1 MFILFFSVSLQE
13 DLDEKSP
20 AIFQLGLLHKTGIDI
35 VSVRERCTYVSFQHK
50 SLQDFAASYFIH
62 KRLLRSHNIQVII
75 RKIVT
80 FRKKNWRTDY
90 NLQMIVHA
98 SLSTTFKILYFHKT
112 IWCNGWHA
120 GLICGKSGVQLS
132 EGKIFQFKNYF
143 RPLPVVLKFQISLKR
158 FCFDPT
164 WSTCMQ
170 YNYLHQVKI
179 SYNKSAGLIAQPS
192 AKFLKRILK
201 GHMKVRLK
209 PGLFWL
215 IAIDITVHI
224 ITRTRLS
231 YFFFILTQR

>member
-1 MFILFFSVSLQE
+1 MCILYVSVSLPE
-13 DLDEKSP
+13 DLDEKSL

-35 VSVRERCTYVSFQHK
+35 VSVWERCTYVSFQHK

-62 KRLLRSHNIQVII
+62 KRLLRSRNIQVII

-80 FRKKNWRTDY
+80 FRKKNWSTDY
-90 NLQMIVHA
+90 NWQMIVHA
-98 SLSTTFKILYFHKT
+98 LLSTTFKILSFHKT

-120 GLICGKSGVQLS
+120 GSICGK
-132 EGKIFQFKNYF
+132 FQFKNYF
-143 RPLPVVLKFQISLKR
+143 RPLPVVLKFRISLKR

-170 YNYLHQVKI
+170 YNYFHQVKI

-192 AKFLKRILK
+192 AKFLKRILN
-201 GHMKVRLK
+201 GHMKVRLR

-224 ITRTRLS
+224 ITRTPLS
-231 YFFFILTQR
+231 YFCFNSNTT